1 MASRCSP
8 SQGHWISGWVL
19 CLQETNHIISP
30 ATAAAW
36 PIMDS
41 PCQLSLAVLA
51 GRWANGPPLAL
62 MPFSLA
68 VTAAAADLHGNSS
81 DLAVWKKQVT
91 TGPTPGDLR
100 HAHWWADQHREE
112 GIGQTKPCSLCGQCS
127 LWPQTHLQQLRLS
140 RRVVSQRPFLCQP
153 RTVISKAGTNRDVL

>member
-1 MASRCSP
+1 M
-8 SQGHWISGWVL
+8 QG
-19 CLQETNHIISP
+19 TNHILLP

-36 PIMDS
+36 PVMDG
-41 PCQLSLAVLA
+41 PAGQLCQLSLAVLA

-68 VTAAAADLHGNSS
+68 VTAAADLHGNSS

-100 HAHWWADQHREE
+100 HAH
-112 GIGQTKPCSLCGQCS
+112 
-127 LWPQTHLQQLRLS
+127 
-140 RRVVSQRPFLCQP
+140 
-153 RTVISKAGTNRDVL
+153 

>member
-1 MASRCSP
+1 VTPCCSP

-19 CLQETNHIISP
+19 CLQGTNHILSP

-36 PIMDS
+36 PVMDS
-41 PCQLSLAVLA
+41 PCQFSLAVLA

-68 VTAAAADLHGNSS
+68 VTAAADLHGNSS

-100 HAHWWADQHREE
+100 HAHWWADSTGKRALGKQSPALSVASAACGHNH
-112 GIGQTKPCSLCGQCS
+112 ICSSSG
-127 LWPQTHLQQLRLS
+127 
-140 RRVVSQRPFLCQP
+140 
-153 RTVISKAGTNRDVL
+153 